1 MRTIEKEVRKQ
12 IKVNFEEKTVDFFLP
27 QAYSLDISE
36 SVFSLAFPGYPSQ
49 FTTNDS
55 ENLKIGYQFELNMST
70 NLSLRIFSTNF
81 TNFSKSLINSTFLE
95 NKSLKKLIHIGEG
108 TQLETKQNLKIFTNP
123 YALFLFGGYMEVSFK
138 KTKSKN
144 KLSSLVEKH
153 NSESYSKKKYK
164 FSSHN
169 FFEKALNLLNKCKVK
184 TNKIFL
190 LLMFFEILKSFK
202 LDSNIEIF
210 LKFVIKYYFII
221 MSCKTFKIKE
231 FSSNSLKSPFVLFKK
246 NTLIEKEV
254 SIIKLLL
261 NGIIRSGNMCAL

>member
-1 MRTIEKEVRKQ
+1 MIPNGKEVRKQ
-12 IKVNFEEKTVDFFLP
+12 IKVNFEENTVDFFLP
-27 QAYSLDISE
+27 QDYSLDISN
-36 SVFSLAFPGYPSQ
+36 SVFSLAFPGYPPE
-49 FTTNDS
+49 FTTDDS
-55 ENLKIGYQFELNMST
+55 KKLKIGYQFELNKST
-70 NLSLRIFSTNF
+70 NLSLRFGSTNF
-81 TNFSKSLINSTFLE
+81 TNFSKSLINSIFLE
-95 NKSLKKLIHIGEG
+95 NKSLKKLKHISEG
-108 TQLETKQNLKIFTNP
+108 SQLETKLNLKIFTNP

-144 KLSSLVEKH
+144 KLSSLVGYH
-153 NSESYSKKKYK
+153 YSESYSKKNYK

-169 FFEKALNLLNKCKVK
+169 FFDKALNLLNKCKVK

-202 LDSNIEIF
+202 LNSNLEIF
-210 LKFVIKYYFII
+210 LKFVIKYYFIN

-231 FSSNSLKSPFVLFKK
+231 FSSNSLNSPFDLFKK

-254 SIIKLLL
+254 SIINLLL